1 MTWWRKIAFR
11 INPPATSYTR
21 RYSRQ
26 VVGRSMQPYMQTSLS
41 RKGNCWDNAPT
52 ESLWGSLKVGRL
64 YGKTFA
70 TQRMAMDE
78 VID

>member
-1 MTWWRKIAFR
+1 
-11 INPPATSYTR
+11 
-21 RYSRQ
+21 
-26 VVGRSMQPYMQTSLS
+26 MQPYMQTSLS